1 MSKFKDHHAVGMLLM
16 KLDHDYPSPSEPAPV
31 EAIDAAVET
40 FKPIFADL
48 DESDWKL
55 IAKEVKTRIKVTL
68 GPGVTLPGESF
79 HDWLADKHDK
89 IDWRRWLAYKAMLS
103 AKGYTPAVL
112 ASLDD
117 STGEILNC
125 LGDPTTAGHWKRRGL
140 VIGDVQSG
148 KTATYL
154 GAVNK
159 AADAGFRLIILL
171 AGGTEALRKQTQYR
185 VDEGF
190 IGRDTAQGQPKIG
203 TPVNPVMGV
212 GKYHKDF
219 VSAQALT
226 TQASDFRKTSKDAV
240 NIVLDPDS
248 PTPYVFVLKKNKTA
262 LENLRD
268 WLRKQQVQGAP
279 VEIPMLLVDDES
291 DYASVNTKDEDSP
304 TVINQLI
311 REVLATASKSSY
323 LAFTATPF
331 ANVFI
336 DHETDDEVLGD
347 DLFPS
352 DYIRTLDA
360 PSNYVGS
367 QAYFGSEEESDDS
380 KVETLIDAEECFP
393 LKHKSH
399 QVVAHI
405 PDSLVDAIRTYV
417 LASAIREARGD
428 SGPRSMLV
436 NVSRFKR
443 VQAQVHEQVLAEFER
458 IKNAVEVHGSSML
471 TSATHEELSQLER
484 CMGDYFPKVEFSWD
498 DLRPYLKKAVHQTA
512 VKLINSDRV
521 KVAKDLAEVE
531 SDRMIAVG
539 GDVLSRGLTLEGLT
553 VSYFHRTVGASDTL
567 LQMARWFGYRPG
579 YDDVCRVWILDEVA
593 DQFRYVA
600 GIVDELRSQLRTM
613 KKQGLTPK
621 DFGLA
626 VRMHPEA
633 LLITARN
640 KMKSAEAKTYTIDI
654 AGKKNVETAKIDS
667 NPEKVKA
674 NLDAVKSLVS
684 AVEAAAPHTDW
695 SVEGISFPAT
705 ADVDKSVVAK
715 FLSEYVGWVTD
726 PLFAEAAVSDFV
738 RKTKNPQLQR
748 WLVAFVTGDGEEQHL
763 GERLALSGTPI
774 RAVRMGAGV
783 ALSGKTEPA
792 IPFRVSGGSAR
803 LAGSTD
809 VGRTSGVPG
818 GNKLTEPGVYA
829 DLPYPVLLVYLVNP
843 RPAKKDGVED
853 KDAANMIKVLQ
864 DKGVNRLVGAKLAIP
879 GKRKP
884 GEKGADVRFMLNSVA
899 LKSWQGTAVEETE
912 PEDLD
917 DVDGLGDD

>member
-16 KLDHDYPSPSEPAPV
+16 KLDHDFPSTPAPV
-31 EAIDAAVET
+31 EEIDAAVET
-40 FKPIFADL
+40 FKPVFPDL
-48 DESDWKL
+48 LESDWDL
-55 IAKEVKTRIKVTL
+55 IAKEVKSRIKVTL
-68 GPGVTLPGESF
+68 GPGVTLPGASF
-79 HDWLADKHDK
+79 HDWLAEKHDQ

-103 AKGYTPAVL
+103 AKGYTPAVM
-112 ASLDD
+112 ASLDA
-117 STGEILNC
+117 STDEILNC
-125 LGDPTTAGHWKRRGL
+125 LGDPAVSGHWKRRGL

-171 AGGTEALRKQTQYR
+171 AGGTEALRKQTQFR

-190 IGRDTAQGQPKIG
+190 IGRDTAQGQPKVG
-203 TPVNPVMGV
+203 ASLNPLLGV

-240 NIVLDPDS
+240 SIVLDPDS

-268 WLRKQQVQGAP
+268 WLRKQQVDGAAID
-279 VEIPMLLVDDES
+279 IPMLVVDDES

-311 REVLATASKSSY
+311 REILATAAKSSY

-336 DHETDDEVLGD
+336 DHETDDQVLGD

-360 PSNYVGS
+360 PTNYVGS
-367 QAYFGSEEESDDS
+367 VAYFGTEDKSDDS
-380 KVETLIDAEECFP
+380 KLQMLDDAEDYFP
-393 LKHKSH
+393 FKHKSH
-399 QVVAHI
+399 LVVNGL
-405 PDSLVDAIRTYV
+405 PDSLIDAIRV
-417 LASAIREARGD
+417 FIVASAIREARGD

-443 VQAQVHEQVLAEFER
+443 VQAQVHELVQAEFER
-458 IKNAVEVHGSSML
+458 IKNAVEVHGSTML
-471 TSATHEELSQLER
+471 TTATHTELQQLER
-484 CMGDYFPKVEFSWD
+484 CHRDYLSGTEFGWS
-498 DLRPYLKKAVHQTA
+498 DLRPFLRKAVHQTA

-521 KVAKDLAEVE
+521 KAAKDLAEVE

-579 YDDVCRVWILDEVA
+579 YDDICRVWIPDEVA

-600 GIVDELRSQLRTM
+600 GIVDELRSQLKTM
-613 KKQGLTPK
+613 KKQGLNPK

-640 KMKSAEAKTYTIDI
+640 KMKSAEAKSYTIDI
-654 AGKKNVETAKIDS
+654 AGKKNVETARIDS
-667 NPEKVKA
+667 SPSKAKA
-674 NLDAVKSLVS
+674 NEA
-684 AVEAAAPHTDW
+684 AVEYLVAA
-695 SVEGISFPAT
+695 VEEHQPATAWKVDGISFPAT
-705 ADVDKSVVAK
+705 DGVDKGVVAE
-715 FLSEYVGWVTD
+715 FLSQYVGWVTD
-726 PLFAEAAVSDFV
+726 ALFSEAAVSDFI
-738 RKTKNPQLQR
+738 RKTKNPRLQK
-748 WLVAFVTGDGEEQHL
+748 WLVAFVTGDGAAVSL
-763 GERLALSGTPI
+763 GKGLRLSGTPN
-774 RAVRMGAGV
+774 RAVRSGAEIT
-783 ALSGKTEPA
+783 LSGATSPSV
-792 IPFRVSGGSAR
+792 PFRVSGASSR

-809 VGRTSGVPG
+809 VGRASGLPG
-818 GNKLTEPGVYA
+818 GNKMTEPGVY
-829 DLPYPVLLVYLVNP
+829 DEMTYPVLLVYLVNP
-843 RPAKKDGVED
+843 KPAEDDEKAVAAWHALQADGLE
-853 KDAANMIKVLQ
+853 
-864 DKGVNRLVGAKLAIP
+864 RLVGVKLAIP
-879 GKRKP
+879 GKR
-884 GEKGADVRFMLNSVA
+884 GEKGADVKFMLNSVA
-899 LKSWQGTAVEETE
+899 LKTWQGVTVEQTD
-912 PEDLD
+912 EDDLA
-917 DVDGLGDD
+917 DVDGAGDE

>member
-16 KLDHDYPSPSEPAPV
+16 KLDHDFPSAPAPV
-31 EAIDAAVET
+31 EAIDSEVEN
-40 FKPIFADL
+40 FKPVFPNLSD
-48 DESDWKL
+48 SDWDL
-55 IAKEVKTRIKVTL
+55 IAKEVKSRIKVSL
-68 GPGVTLPGESF
+68 GLGVTLPGASF
-79 HDWLADKHDK
+79 RDWLAEKHDQ

-103 AKGYTPAVL
+103 AKGYTPAVM
-112 ASLDD
+112 AALDT
-117 STGEILNC
+117 STNEILNC
-125 LGDPTTAGHWKRRGL
+125 LGDPAVSGQWTRRGL

-159 AADAGFRLIILL
+159 AADAGFRVIILL
-171 AGGTEALRKQTQYR
+171 AGGTEALRKQTQFR

-190 IGRDTAQGQPKIG
+190 IGRDTAQGQPKVG
-203 TPVNPVMGV
+203 AVLNPLLGV

-240 NIVLDPDS
+240 SIVLDPDS

-268 WLRKQQVQGAP
+268 WLRKQQVDGAAID
-279 VEIPMLLVDDES
+279 IPMLVVDDES
-291 DYASVNTKDEDSP
+291 DYASVNTKDENSP

-311 REVLATASKSSY
+311 REILATAAKSSY

-336 DHETDDEVLGD
+336 DHETDGQVLGD

-360 PSNYVGS
+360 PTNYVGS
-367 QAYFGSEEESDDS
+367 VAYFGTEDKSDDS
-380 KVETLIDAEECFP
+380 KLQMLEDAEYHFP
-393 LKHKSH
+393 FKHKSH
-399 QVVAHI
+399 HVVNAL
-405 PDSLVDAIRTYV
+405 PDSLIDAIRV
-417 LASAIREARGD
+417 FVVASAIREARDD

-436 NVSRFKR
+436 NVSRFKK
-443 VQAQVHEQVLAEFER
+443 VQAQVHELVQAEFER
-458 IKNAVEVHGSSML
+458 IKNSVEVHGSSML
-471 TSATHEELSQLER
+471 TTATHAELEELER
-484 CMGDYFPKVEFSWD
+484 CYGKYFPDVEFAWS
-498 DLRPYLKKAVHQTA
+498 DLRPYLRKAVHNTA

-521 KVAKDLAEVE
+521 KAARDLAEVE

-579 YDDVCRVWILDEVA
+579 YGDICRVWIPDEVA

-600 GIVDELRSQLRTM
+600 GIVDELRSQLKTM

-640 KMKSAEAKTYTIDI
+640 KMKSAEAKSYTIDI
-654 AGKKNVETAKIDS
+654 AGKKNVETARVDS
-667 NPEKVKA
+667 SASKGKA
-674 NLDAVKSLVS
+674 NEAAVDSLVA
-684 AVEAAAPHTDW
+684 AVE
-695 SVEGISFPAT
+695 EGQPATEWKVDGIPFPAT
-705 ADVDKSVVAK
+705 ADVDKTVVAE
-715 FLSEYVGWVTD
+715 FLGQYVGWVTD
-726 PLFAEAAVSDFV
+726 ALFSEAAVSDFI
-738 RKTKNPQLQR
+738 RKTKNPRLQK
-748 WLVAFVTGDGEEQHL
+748 WVVAFVTGEGGAVSL
-763 GERLALSGTPI
+763 GKGLRLPGTPN
-774 RAVRMGAGV
+774 RAVRSGAEVTLAGT
-783 ALSGKTEPA
+783 SIPS
-792 IPFRVSGGSAR
+792 IPFRVSGASSR

-809 VGRTSGVPG
+809 VGRASGLPG
-818 GNKLTEPGVYA
+818 GNKLTEPGVY
-829 DLPYPVLLVYLVNP
+829 DEMTYPVLLLYLVNP
-843 RPAKKDGVED
+843 KPAEDDEKAGAAWRALQTDGVEH
-853 KDAANMIKVLQ
+853 
-864 DKGVNRLVGAKLAIP
+864 LVGVKLAIP
-879 GKRKP
+879 GKQ
-884 GEKGADVRFMLNSVA
+884 GEKGADVKFMLNSVA
-899 LKSWQGTAVEETE
+899 LKGWQGVAVEETH
-912 PEDLD
+912 EDDLA
-917 DVDGLGDD
+917 DVDGVEDE